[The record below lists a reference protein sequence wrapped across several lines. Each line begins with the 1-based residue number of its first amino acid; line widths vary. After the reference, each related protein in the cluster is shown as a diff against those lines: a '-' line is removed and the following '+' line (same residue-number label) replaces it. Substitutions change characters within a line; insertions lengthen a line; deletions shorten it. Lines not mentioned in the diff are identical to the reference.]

1 MQKDN
6 NYNLKHAINLRKY
19 ERAVASIFDKMVEE
33 AAALGVATGWDES
46 KGSFSFDRFPKAR
59 KKFTDLMWR
68 VRKDLR
74 ETIEKGMAQEW
85 ELSELKN
92 TDILRA
98 LVASINATRKDED
111 KINEETLKSLEPRR
125 ADGLAGFQ
133 GRKVRGLGLSDRVWN
148 VTSMASGQ
156 IELAIEQNLEKGKPA
171 QKLSQDVRQALK
183 EPDMMY
189 RRYHKKITQADG
201 TKKDVRVRYRKRV
214 DDEGNVHFVEE
225 PLEAVGTGVYRS
237 AYKNAM
243 RLARTETNMAY
254 QKADSNYYN
263 RSKFVLGIRV
273 ILSNNHTTKIGEG
286 NKTVP
291 LIDICDELQ
300 GDYPTEFEF
309 TGWHPQC
316 RCTTIPIMPSKAEM
330 MDYLKRK
337 AKGEDVSDYPFSG
350 KVDKLPANF
359 IEWASN
365 NEDRLIR
372 MQRKGTLPYFIRE
385 NIAEGFRFGYGID
398 LKDGVKWSGK
408 EFDYNEEH
416 DVLSMSEKVV
426 EKPKSRK
433 EIIEEIA
440 AKRHAART
448 EDKEREL
455 TEFWQK
461 KKEEGDIRRRRERWD
476 AAAKKRHEERTEEQ
490 INRILAERKVRT
502 DNYDIWEKN
511 IKDAEA
517 RAQKN
522 SWLTD
527 EEKVLWI
534 EGKTQAHLDLHSLEA
549 DALVQRMDVIDL
561 MRPEWNR
568 AALHTSEFDIYKDT
582 LDEARRMI
590 SGGFKQ
596 KAIDSL
602 TLLNSIEKIEPRY
615 VDMRTY
621 QKARPGKGG
630 NKTKIEIALDEAEEL
645 IKNGDI
651 KGAEAKIAEA
661 EKTRKINE
669 ASNAAKARRKKAE
682 EEARKKAEENMLTLD
697 KCTTIDDYKKYFGK
711 DMPRTLE
718 EYEDAL
724 AKYPCLSA
732 ELSKNKDT
740 IEAWLKKM
748 FEEHDWGLSID
759 ASLLEKS
766 VLDKGFMNT
775 FQVGKSKGYNGSNK
789 TTGEIEETH
798 GRLDTSHLLFRPSDK
813 SDIIHKHKY
822 VGAQLKREEYEKY
835 GHLLDHDKT
844 RAYDQQTVWY
854 GDVQVRFRK
863 DKVVPTWTFGD
874 TLNKYRALDQY
885 VQPTLAVDPKIHS
898 FDRLLDTIAK
908 GDCKSPINLRR
919 LGAEYIEMQYHG
931 KLTAD
936 CVESLVFNDYPE
948 KKLSKNALK
957 EWRKKGVDIYYYDAK
972 KGEVVLYKKGITEAE
987 AKLELEGKKDV
998 DGWLKNVD
1006 KLSNKDI
1013 DFTKLSASIKS
1024 GKYIDALDEAERL
1037 KDEIAAMEAREKA
1050 IEKLLPDAKELH
1062 KQYTM
1067 DELEGAHS
1075 WLSRKFSYYETLKDD
1090 ESTLLRKLKTDIE
1103 YVENPSKL
1111 KPGATQQ
1118 TTWKVTQ
1125 DALKRKR
1132 HEVTY
1137 ELHKSKINGDLDK
1150 LRSYNTKDKTF
1161 MAKMQEIEK
1170 RVSSQE
1176 WFDVEDM
1183 LKGALDDMEVLKKKE
1198 GVLPLGESLG
1208 VKFSKSEF
1216 TQAKRDAALW
1226 FKDPDIVKAFRE
1238 ADEHMSKYAEKMWNG
1253 LTQEEKEVLWL
1264 YTDGSKYIS
1273 EDMGYKLGIRTS
1285 PYAFKMKSA
1294 ISGEVRNGLHDANM
1308 LTSILDKAPAISES
1322 MWTQSAMDIDALQ
1335 SILGIKS
1342 LPNDIGKLVGK
1353 EGINHFFM
1361 STHTAANG
1369 AFVTGEAATGG
1380 IKDVV
1385 FSIYMPKGT
1394 KGAYMEPFASY
1405 GDSKR
1410 GRQGMKY
1417 NGKRTKEAPS
1427 HQVEFL
1433 LQRGAKFKVTKAYY
1447 KDGRIYVDVDIIE
1460 QTALSPLDET
1470 IPEFEKRPERNR
1482 KVVGPKDLPL

>member
-6 NYNLKHAINLRKY
+6 KYNLKHAINLRKY

-201 TKKDVRVRYRKRV
+201 TKKDVRVWYRKRV

-225 PLEAVGTGVYRS
+225 TLEAVGTGVYRS

-337 AKGEDVSDYPFSG
+337 AKGEDVSNYPFSG

-455 TEFWQK
+455 TEFWEK
-461 KKEEGDIRRRRERWD
+461 KKAEGEIRRRRERWD

-490 INRILAERKVRT
+490 INRILAERKART

-630 NKTKIEIALDEAEEL
+630 NKSKIEIALDEAEEL

-669 ASNAAKARRKKAE
+669 ASNAAKAEARRKKAE
-682 EEARKKAEENMLTLD
+682 EEAKKKAEEEAKKDKKLTHE
-697 KCTTIDDYKKYFGK
+697 KCQTIDDYRQLYGDDMPVISQNLDKSVQRDNWTDQQYLDNRDEIESKLKEFWKEVDFSHCTSPMALEGYFKDGILTNLQRDGDFNTGYAGERRWYGHFAFDLEGHDGTGGDGHYTKHIPKKYHLKPGEYYRCGVPCSK
-711 DMPRTLE
+711 DP
-718 EYEDAL
+718 YEAFVRDNSGYGDAQL
-724 AKYPCLSA
+724 VFRRDRIITTFTMGNSLSQNTIPSLTTDPKVCSLDDKTVRHINSKKY
-732 ELSKNKDT
+732 T
-740 IEAWLKKM
+740 IENLREGYGYVEVQYLPRKSQGNFTPRDFKRITLKKHP
-748 FEEHDWGLSID
+748 EDYLPE
-759 ASLLEKS
+759 
-766 VLDKGFMNT
+766 
-775 FQVGKSKGYNGSNK
+775 
-789 TTGEIEETH
+789 
-798 GRLDTSHLLFRPSDK
+798 
-813 SDIIHKHKY
+813 
-822 VGAQLKREEYEKY
+822 
-835 GHLLDHDKT
+835 
-844 RAYDQQTVWY
+844 TVW
-854 GDVQVRFRK
+854 QK
-863 DKVVPTWTFGD
+863 WA
-874 TLNKYRALDQY
+874 N
-885 VQPTLAVDPKIHS
+885 
-898 FDRLLDTIAK
+898 
-908 GDCKSPINLRR
+908 
-919 LGAEYIEMQYHG
+919 E
-931 KLTAD
+931 
-936 CVESLVFNDYPE
+936 
-948 KKLSKNALK
+948 
-957 EWRKKGVDIYYYDAK
+957 GVDIFYIDK
-972 KGEVVLYKKGITEAE
+972 KAGKAILYKKGKPLMTAEE
-987 AKLELEGKKDV
+987 AKKQLEGMQTELD
-998 DGWLKNVD
+998 NMFNNEAT
-1006 KLSNKDI
+1006 LSNKDV
-1013 DFTKLSASIKS
+1013 SIKAIQES
-1024 GKYIDALDEAERL
+1024 IKNGDYLNAYEELEKYKSIEER
-1037 KDEIAAMEAREKA
+1037 KK
-1050 IEKLLPDAKELH
+1050 KLLGLIPDADKWH
-1062 KQYTM
+1062 KQFTIE
-1067 DELEGAHS
+1067 ELEGAHKAIVAKLDYMDNTFKARNTPDEVLNKWKEEIDKAEHPEKYKTGAKRFS
-1075 WLSRKFSYYETLKDD
+1075 TWEVSQRAYKRRYNELVYEYHKPKIESDLSS
-1090 ESTLLRKLKTDIE
+1090 LRGFL
-1103 YVENPSKL
+1103 
-1111 KPGATQQ
+1111 
-1118 TTWKVTQ
+1118 
-1125 DALKRKR
+1125 
-1132 HEVTY
+1132 
-1137 ELHKSKINGDLDK
+1137 
-1150 LRSYNTKDKTF
+1150 TKDKAF
-1161 MAKMQEIEK
+1161 SAKLADIEAK
-1170 RVSSQE
+1170 AKSGE
-1176 WFDVEDM
+1176 WADVEM
-1183 LKGALDDMEVLKKKE
+1183 LINDAQNIMKN
-1198 GVLPLGESLG
+1198 LG
-1208 VKFSKSEF
+1208 VKIIKLGDSTEIKFSAAEF
-1216 TQAKRDAALW
+1216 TQAKRDLAKW
-1226 FKDPDIVKAFRE
+1226 FKDENDWQKAYNDADRYMQQYTRE
-1238 ADEHMSKYAEKMWNG
+1238 MWKN
-1253 LTQEEKEVLWL
+1253 LSEEEKLVLWC
-1264 YTDGSKYIS
+1264 YSDGSQYINK
-1273 EDMGYKLGIRTS
+1273 EILGEYQMYYVDPNGRR
-1285 PYAFKMKSA
+1285 
-1294 ISGEVRNGLHDANM
+1294 RNGLEDANT
-1308 LTSILDKAPAISES
+1308 LTSIIEKAPALKEAMWMQSGKSQKAFEAIFDVDISNVS
-1322 MWTQSAMDIDALQ
+1322 DLQ
-1335 SILGIKS
+1335 S
-1342 LPNDIGKLVGK
+1342 LVGR
-1353 EGINHFFM
+1353 EGYNSLFSSCH
-1361 STHTAANG
+1361 SAANG
-1369 AFVTGEAATGG
+1369 YFVKGGNTGV
-1380 IKDVV
+1380 DNSVV
-1385 FSIYMPKGT
+1385 LSIYMPKGT

-1405 GDSKR
+1405 GDSLRWKD
-1410 GRQGMKY
+1410 GLKY
-1417 NGKRTKEAPS
+1417 KGGVVKEDAS
-1427 HQVEFL
+1427 NQVEFL
-1433 LQRGAKFKVTKAYY
+1433 LQRGAKFKITKAY
-1447 KDGRIYVDVDIIE
+1447 KKGGKWYVDVDLIE
-1460 QTALSPLDET
+1460 QTAVEALDT
-1470 IPEFEKRPERNR
+1470 TMKNTLYRSDRPQR
-1482 KVVGPKDLPL
+1482 KPTLM